1 MTAQFSYAPV
11 IWMLH
16 SRKLKNRINH
26 IDERA
31 LRLIYK
37 DCTSSFDELLTIDN
51 SFRLHHR
58 NLQNAAI
65 DILKI
70 KLSLALE
77 IMKNVFSIMENP
89 YDLRKKNKVKSRN
102 VLIFRYG
109 IETVS
114 FVALRIWS
122 SIPRSYK

>member
-1 MTAQFSYAPV
+1 MV
-11 IWMLH
+11 H

-37 DCTSSFDELLTIDN
+37 DCTSSFDELLTKDN

-58 NLQNAAI
+58 NLQNPAI
-65 DILKI
+65 EIFRI
-70 KLSLALE
+70 KLVLALE

-89 YDLRKKNKVKSRN
+89 YDLRKKTKVQSRN
-102 VLIFRYG
+102 VLIFRYV
-109 IETVS
+109 IETVF
-114 FVALRIWS
+114 FVAPRIWS